1 MDELRI
7 RAATT
12 ADAPELLAI
21 YAPYV
26 RETAITF
33 EYEAPSVDEFAE
45 RIANVLKKYP
55 YLAAEHSG
63 EIVGYAYAG
72 PFKARAAYGWAVES
86 TVYVKRSMRRCGVGR
101 ALYTGL
107 EHLLAAQHITNV
119 NACIAV
125 PIGEDPY
132 LTRDSV
138 TFHTRL
144 GYRMVGE
151 FDRCA
156 YKFGRWYSMVWMEK
170 HIGAHL
176 TPQPEVIPFPE
187 IQRYIDIDS
196 AVHM

>member
-1 MDELRI
+1 MGELKI
-7 RAATT
+7 RVATT

-21 YAPYV
+21 YVPYV

-33 EYEAPSVDEFAE
+33 EYEVPSVEEFAG
-45 RIANVLKKYP
+45 RIASVLKKYP
-55 YLAAEHSG
+55 YLVAERDG

-72 PFKARAAYGWAVES
+72 AFKTRAAYGWSVES
-86 TVYVKRSMRRCGVGR
+86 TVYVKQGMKRSGVGR
-101 ALYTGL
+101 ALYAEL
-107 EHLLAAQHITNV
+107 ERLLAAQHVTNV

-125 PIGEDPY
+125 PVGDDPY

-138 TFHTRL
+138 AFHTRL

-170 HIGAHL
+170 HIGEHL
-176 TPQPEVIPFPE
+176 TPQPEVIPFP
-187 IQRYIDIDS
+187 D
-196 AVHM
+196 M